1 MKRFLSIFLL
11 GFTVTSTLDAQNQ
24 IDALRYSN
32 LNYSGTARFN
42 AMGGAFTALGGD
54 FSSITLNPASV
65 GIYRSS
71 ELTFSP
77 GFLFTSNSANFY
89 GNNTDNG
96 RLNFNIGNIGYV
108 GHSKQDHNGWKGLNF
123 AIGYNRTNSFNRE
136 YNFRSGF
143 QDNESLIDTY
153 VDELNSYNTYNSM
166 GEYTGGISPS
176 DIYSLNPSDIG
187 MAYDTY
193 LVDLL
198 DSASGGG
205 YDVRFYDA
213 YGGIS
218 KSFNVIEKG
227 GMGDLGISVGA
238 NYEDKLYI
246 GAAVAFTIV
255 NFNQQTTYKE
265 KMNYT
270 TPIDSANQAAG
281 FYRVNDYTRR
291 TSLDVNG
298 TGINLKFGLIYKPIE
313 MIRLGAS
320 IQSPTYLALDDT
332 YSTSFSSNMSNGE
345 EFSVE
350 SLGEFSY
357 RINTPWRTNAGVGFI
372 LGKKAIISADYE
384 YVNYPKAKLKDAL
397 DATDSYGFD
406 DENVNIN
413 NDFSKAHNVRLGL
426 EYRINPPYSVR
437 AGFKYNDNPLNTNFS
452 ENLSSK
458 TFSGGIG
465 YKDEKGYFIDLAYSL
480 RKYSETQNLQGI
492 TNLASLKQNSHLIQ
506 FTVGLKY

>member
-11 GFTVTSTLDAQNQ
+11 GFVIATTSNAQDQ

-54 FSSITLNPASV
+54 FSSISLNPASV
-65 GIYRSS
+65 GVYRSS

-77 GFLFTSNSANFY
+77 SFLFTGNSANFY
-89 GNNTDNG
+89 GNKTDNG

-108 GHSKQDHNGWKGLNF
+108 GHSKQDKNGWKGLNF
-123 AIGYNRTNSFNRE
+123 AVGYNRTNSFNRE
-136 YNFRSGF
+136 YNFKSGF
-143 QDNESLIDTY
+143 QDSESLINTY
-153 VDELNSYNTYNSM
+153 VNELNTYNSGM
-166 GEYTGGISPS
+166 GLAAGQIASYYPS
-176 DIYSLNPSDIG
+176 DISL
-187 MAYDTY
+187 AYETF
-193 LVDLL
+193 LI
-198 DSASGGG
+198 DSINGGG
-205 YDVRFYDA
+205 YDVRFYDVD
-213 YGGIS
+213 GIS

-227 GMGDLGISVGA
+227 GMGDLGITVGA

-246 GAAVAFTIV
+246 GAAVAFSIV

-265 KMNYT
+265 KMNYS

-281 FYRVNDYTRR
+281 FYRVNDFTRR

-298 TGINLKFGLIYKPIE
+298 SGVNLKFGLIYKPIDI
-313 MIRLGAS
+313 IRLGAS
-320 IQSPTYLALDDT
+320 IQSPTYLSLDDN
-332 YSTSFSSNMSNGE
+332 YSTSINSNMSDGE
-345 EFSVE
+345 DNFDEYLS
-350 SLGEFSY
+350 EFSY
-357 RINTPWRTNAGVGFI
+357 RINTPWRTNAGIGFI

-397 DATDSYGFD
+397 DATSSYGFD
-406 DENVNIN
+406 AENVNIN
-413 NDFSKAHNVRLGL
+413 DDFSKAHNVRLGV
-426 EYRINPPYSVR
+426 EYRINQPYSVR
-437 AGFKYNDNPLNTNFS
+437 GGFKYNDNPLNTNLS

-465 YKDEKGYFIDLAYSL
+465 YKDERGYFIDLAYSL
-480 RKYSETQNLQGI
+480 RKYSETQSIQGI
-492 TNLASLKQNSHLIQ
+492 TNLAKLKQNSHLIQ